1 MSALFARA
9 LHRDTPRAAVIKAD
23 DLPSCDWDTGKSD
36 PYVGIRIYSD
46 VRTVLPRPLP
56 RTPPARN
63 IARDLARLKRR
74 CLASSRRRGAANPRR
89 ARSTARRLSRASST
103 RSGWSTSTCAPAP
116 PTTPLNA
123 KRSVRAGA
131 LETHAALPAWL
142 HSMDDKSTNMPSV
155 KNGKL
160 VFRIYDHDKIGRDDF
175 IGQGAHRD
183 AAAAGG
189 QVLDQRPRLG

>member
-1 MSALFARA
+1 MPRILAQEGGSKPKKSAKYR
-9 LHRDTPRAAVIKAD
+9 TTIKPRELNPEWMEHFNLCAC
-23 DLPSCDWDTGKSD
+23 PSDH
-36 PYVGIRIYSD
+36 
-46 VRTVLPRPLP
+46 
-56 RTPPARN
+56 A
-63 IARDLARLKRR
+63 
-74 CLASSRRRGAANPRR
+74 
-89 ARSTARRLSRASST
+89 
-103 RSGWSTSTCAPAP
+103 
-116 PTTPLNA
+116 LNA
-123 KRSVRAGA
+123 KRSVCADA